1 MYTLLRLS
9 SWQNWVA
16 SLYTKMDK
24 KPPAFWLFDW
34 STYSYTTE
42 TISSNHSDTQYLM
55 LKSGVASGSPLLMAI
70 LLLGGSESL
79 HFWNGLTL
87 SRLVWDTLDLL
98 LIKEVQENF
107 TFVTLVRQEILFP
120 PPQKKICT
128 LLICMFKVFDI
139 RFEISKDF
147 MIFK

>member
-1 MYTLLRLS
+1 
-9 SWQNWVA
+9 
-16 SLYTKMDK
+16 
-24 KPPAFWLFDW
+24 
-34 STYSYTTE
+34 
-42 TISSNHSDTQYLM
+42 M
-55 LKSGVASGSPLLMAI
+55 LNSGVASGSPLLMAI